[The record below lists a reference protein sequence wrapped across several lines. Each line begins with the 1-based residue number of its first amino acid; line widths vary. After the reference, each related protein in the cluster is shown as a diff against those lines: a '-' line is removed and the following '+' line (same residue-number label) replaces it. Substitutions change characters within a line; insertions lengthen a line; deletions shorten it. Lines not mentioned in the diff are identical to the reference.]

1 MSTHT
6 PLSAP
11 SWTTWTHLTNSLP
24 ALILLA
30 FGIILIAA
38 VCWLRYLAHRLTWRA
53 RRQHSPRNARNL
65 PLPFAKRRT
74 FRTTRHSISPQ
85 TGGEDTVHLWRRALA
100 TKYAQDTAAF
110 LAAQTMWQIAR
121 DTAARYGPERRQ
133 RP

>member
-1 MSTHT
+1 MHT

-30 FGIILIAA
+30 IGIILITAA
-38 VCWLRYLAHRLTWRA
+38 CWLLLRRHRSSHAT
-53 RRQHSPRNARNL
+53 SPH
-65 PLPFAKRRT
+65 
-74 FRTTRHSISPQ
+74 TTSHSISAQ
-85 TGGEDTVHLWRRALA
+85 TGDGEDTARLWRRALA

-121 DTAARYGPERRQ
+121 DTAARHEPGRRQ
-133 RP
+133 HP

>member
-30 FGIILIAA
+30 LGIILIAA
-38 VCWLRYLAHRLTWRA
+38 ACWLLL
-53 RRQHSPRNARNL
+53 RRRRSSHATSPHA
-65 PLPFAKRRT
+65 T
-74 FRTTRHSISPQ
+74 SHSISAQ
-85 TGGEDTVHLWRRALA
+85 TAHDQDTTHLWRHALA

-121 DTAARYGPERRQ
+121 DTAARHGRGQHP
-133 RP
+133 